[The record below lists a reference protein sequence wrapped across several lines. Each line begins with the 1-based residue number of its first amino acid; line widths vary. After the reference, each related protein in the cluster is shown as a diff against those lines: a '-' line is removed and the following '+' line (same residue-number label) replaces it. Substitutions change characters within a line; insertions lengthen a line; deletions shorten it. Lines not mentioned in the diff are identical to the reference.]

1 MREIVLIALA
11 IVVCL
16 FVVFVLLAW
25 VFFAATVCSGIWR
38 NRMIDKRKEKRRKVR
53 DGY

>member
-16 FVVFVLLAW
+16 FVVFILFAW
-25 VFFAATVCSGIWR
+25 VFFAVTVCSGIR
-38 NRMIDKRKEKRRKVR
+38 RSKMIDKRKEKRRKVR